1 MDNLLQAKERA
12 LVNDQQRLIQI
23 TANLKGQIESLE
35 ETLALREKDL
45 YATNGALNMVRQL
58 MGEWTPVR
66 CTKPGPAEDEEIG
79 KEKGERE

>member
-1 MDNLLQAKERA
+1 MDSLLQAKERA

-66 CTKPGPAEDEEIG
+66 PGPVEDEGIG
-79 KEKGERE
+79 KEKGERK